1 MFERIENEANYNKFY
16 FLDTFHFQ
24 CENVDPLTMDQF
36 DRSCDSIKKIIDD
49 PIFRTC
55 KHVIATGCGDSNIG
69 AFSIESAFEHYLPDV
84 EFEAVESIELSR
96 HYDFPEDCSDTIALF
111 ISFSGGVYR
120 TIEAL
125 LQCKRHGIKTV
136 AVTDNL
142 ESRTAK
148 EADILYHTNDP
159 KGDNHAGLRTYYSNV
174 ISCIILAAS
183 MAEKRTGNSYIPA
196 LREAV
201 QEYHDRFFSEFLA
214 IDDFCFALAI
224 HWLDK
229 KYIELVAD
237 GPMFWAAKFV
247 QAKIIELSGDP
258 CTVIDSEDFMHVN
271 QLMIPHNDFCDI
283 VIINSNDANTSRIVE
298 TLNHMLE
305 IGRPVALFSDKT
317 PEELGIKGD
326 IRFCHMPVPS
336 QEWNFLAPIYAY
348 LPGSIFGGFR
358 HTTLGEP
365 MFRGG
370 FVPDI
375 FVPTYFSPIDVIEY

>member
-1 MFERIENEANYNKFY
+1 MFDRIENEANYNKFY

-36 DRSCDSIKKIIDD
+36 ERSAESVKKIIGN
-49 PIFRTC
+49 PIFKTC
-55 KHVIATGCGDSNIG
+55 KHVIATGCGDSNIA

-96 HYDFPEDCSDTIALF
+96 HYVFPDDCSDTVALF

-120 TIEAL
+120 TIEAM
-125 LQCKRHGIKTV
+125 LQCKRHGVTTV

-142 ESRTAK
+142 DSRTAK
-148 EADILYHTNDP
+148 EADILFHTNDP
-159 KGDNHAGLRTYYSNV
+159 KGDNHAGLRTYYSSV

-183 MAEKRTGNSYIPA
+183 MAEQRTGLSFIA
-196 LREAV
+196 ELRTQVSA
-201 QEYHDRFFSEFLA
+201 YHDSFFSEFDE
-214 IDDFCFALAI
+214 IDKFCFALAI
-224 HWLDK
+224 NWLDK
-229 KYIELVAD
+229 EYLELVAD

-247 QAKIIELSGDP
+247 QAKVIELSGDA

-271 QLMIPHNDFCDI
+271 QLIVPHSKFGDI
-283 VIINSNDANTSRIVE
+283 VIINGNDDNITRIVD
-298 TLNHMLE
+298 TVNHMIE
-305 IGRPVALFSDKT
+305 IGRSVALFSDLS
-317 PEELGIKGD
+317 PEDLGIKGD
-326 IRFCHMPVPS
+326 IKFCYMPFPPK
-336 QEWNFLAPIYAY
+336 EWNFLAPIYAY

-375 FVPTYFSPIDVIEY
+375 FIPTYFSPIDVIE